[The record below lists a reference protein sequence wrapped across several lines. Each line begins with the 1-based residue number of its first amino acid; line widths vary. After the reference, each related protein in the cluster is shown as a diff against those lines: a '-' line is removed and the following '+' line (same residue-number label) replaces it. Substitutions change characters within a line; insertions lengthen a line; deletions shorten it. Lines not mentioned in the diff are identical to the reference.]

1 MIRNLCSHENRGY
14 PDIAAEADD
23 LQFVLEGEDDI
34 GDGTSFAV
42 SVCLSVLPTSSAL
55 RCLFSTTQLTVD
67 VQTVAGIVSLLN
79 DFRVSQRNPPLG
91 FLNYLLYGEGS
102 EGLNDI
108 TDGFNAGC
116 VDMGFPAMPGWDP
129 VRPTRLLFIFDI
141 G

>member
-14 PDIAAEADD
+14 PDIAAEADE
-23 LQFVLEGEDDI
+23 LRFVTHGEDEF

-67 VQTVAGIVSLLN
+67 AQTVAGIVSLLN
-79 DFRVSQRNPPLG
+79 DFRVSQHNPPLG